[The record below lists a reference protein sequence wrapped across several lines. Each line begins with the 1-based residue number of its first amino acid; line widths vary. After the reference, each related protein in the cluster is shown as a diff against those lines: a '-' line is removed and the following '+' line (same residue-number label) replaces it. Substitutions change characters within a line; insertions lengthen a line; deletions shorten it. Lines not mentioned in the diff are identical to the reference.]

1 MSVRSFLDLHHG
13 QGPHHTTDRL
23 LVRHMPLVSA
33 RAMHCG
39 RLHTHTHP
47 TRVRLQKLQRRVV
60 LSSLT
65 AYTPAVYQPRAFEPT
80 GPPGWLRVGD
90 GTPPRSLPVIG
101 FDVLCAP
108 VMSYSVPQ
116 CLLYCPPESPD
127 RVPRT
132 AQRRARL
139 CTVGQPGSHWG
150 RLHTHTHLT
159 RVRLVWSS
167 PLGATD
173 GCPVLA
179 ATQLTYPSRASVRYT
194 LGSLHALI

>member
-1 MSVRSFLDLHHG
+1 MTAPAVLSAGTNECEVISRSSPRPRPPSH
-13 QGPHHTTDRL
+13 DRSTL
-23 LVRHMPLVSA
+23 GASHAPRE
-33 RAMHCG
+33 RACDALG
-39 RLHTHTHP
+39 EATHP
-47 TRVRLQKLQRRVV
+47 HASHTGAAAENAETGC
-60 LSSLT
+60 SL
-65 AYTPAVYQPRAFEPT
+65 FS
-80 GPPGWLRVGD
+80 D
-90 GTPPRSLPVIG
+90 GMHTPPRLPVIG

-139 CTVGQPGSHWG
+139 CTVGQSGSHWG
-150 RLHTHTHLT
+150 RLHTHTHPT

-194 LGSLHALI
+194 LGSLHALISHGRG